1 MPNKKPGAREL
12 SKKLRPFS
20 TLPPSTLAGLL
31 RKGQQSA
38 RELNRNIRSQ
48 FELSNTDG
56 ALRLR

>member
-1 MPNKKPGAREL
+1 MPNKKPGAREF
-12 SKKLRPFS
+12 SKRLRPFAA
-20 TLPPSTLAGLL
+20 LPPSTLAGLL
-31 RKGQQSA
+31 RKGRQSA